1 MAVSATS
8 TSPTSKAVGLASF
21 YRIGSLVLSLGLIVL
36 IILASGEAP
45 ISVAAALWSG
55 AFGTFDQIGRVVA
68 TLSVL
73 LLCGAGLVYTFS
85 AGLYN
90 LGIEGQI
97 TVGAIAATWA
107 IRAFAK
113 LDASPETVQVLPLIL
128 AIIAGA
134 IGGMLWGLL
143 AGVLNVYGKIS
154 EIFAGLGMNFVAQGL
169 SIYLIFGPWKRPG
182 VASMSGTEPFN
193 ESLWLGRFGTTEAT
207 PVALALGIA
216 AIVLTIII
224 MSRSHFGLK
233 LRAVGRNLRASYI
246 LGIPA
251 TQHLLSSF
259 AICGL
264 LGGIAGTLQVIG
276 NFHRLIPTISGG
288 LGFLSLLV
296 VMLAGFNALFVVPVA
311 LFFSALNIGSLQ
323 LPMVLQKVDSSLSGV
338 IQGMLVL
345 FALFGRGWAEKIKK

>member
-1 MAVSATS
+1 MTASATTTNTTKS
-8 TSPTSKAVGLASF
+8 ASLAGL
-21 YRIGSLVLSLGLIVL
+21 YRIGSVVLSIVL
-36 IILASGEAP
+36 IILITVASGEAP
-45 ISVAAALWSG
+45 LSVAAALWNG

-73 LLCGAGLVYTFS
+73 LLCGSGLVYTFS

-107 IRAFAK
+107 IRTFAN
-113 LDASPETVQVLPLIL
+113 LEAPPDIPQVLPLAL
-128 AIIAGA
+128 SIIAGA

-154 EIFAGLGMNFVAQGL
+154 EIFAGLGMNFMAQGL

-193 ESLWLGRFGTTEAT
+193 ESLWLGRFGNTEAT
-207 PVALALGIA
+207 PVALALGVIA
-216 AIVLTIII
+216 VVITIII

-264 LGGIAGTLQVIG
+264 LAGLAGTVQVIG
-276 NFHRLIPTISGG
+276 NYHRLIPTISGN

-296 VMLAGFNALFVVPVA
+296 VMLAGFNALFVIPVA
-311 LFFSALNIGSLQ
+311 FFFSALNVGSLQ
-323 LPMVLQKVDSSLSGV
+323 LPLVLQKVDSSLSGV
-338 IQGMLVL
+338 IQGTLVL
-345 FALFGRGWAEKIKK
+345 FALIGRGWAERSKK